1 MLEFRRQPDAK
12 EAETQ
17 GRGAAAWTAGESST
31 GGIPQGQ
38 AQENALG
45 PEARGVAGVDRGRTL
60 VDAASSI
67 SPLGLAIAGIAAF
80 AASSIVLGSFARITL
95 SPLLGWLLVVVAV
108 LGLVTFIFGLL
119 RRVTALQAESLARAV
134 ELKSVAASLATRLA
148 AAENARLESE
158 ALLFASPSPLL
169 AIDAAYQIQASY
181 SVRLEAFFRLPSLRD
196 ENFLNILR
204 RVLPE
209 PRFRVARDYLA
220 GLFDPERGE
229 AELVAANPL
238 EEVEIMLLDSD
249 AASVPRTLSFAFRR
263 VGGGPAIERVL
274 VVVDDVTEELR
285 RQRQSRIADATKAK
299 QFEMLSE
306 IVGVRPATVASFISA
321 AREEL
326 RGVDGALRVGD
337 LPLATR
343 SGAFRERVGEILR
356 RVRAIKRYASQADLP
371 YFERCAAAYEHKVEE
386 IEAREPLGGDDFLG
400 LVMEQSAFRAEL
412 DDLQSLRLRLATP
425 KATREGDLPAHVAA
439 FAQRLAAEAG
449 KEVVVDIDG
458 FDVRL
463 EELERGGLIRDVLEE
478 LTRNAVA
485 HGIESPERRSAA
497 GKRRAG
503 RILIRHSRDAAHHK
517 LSFSFRDD
525 GAGLDVGALRQRA
538 VDGGLLDLDAA
549 SELEPGEAAGF
560 VFAPELSRGMSEVK
574 RRVVD
579 EAGGSISVDSE
590 SGAFCEFS
598 FVLPAR

>member
-1 MLEFRRQPDAK
+1 M
-12 EAETQ
+12 
-17 GRGAAAWTAGESST
+17 
-31 GGIPQGQ
+31 
-38 AQENALG
+38 
-45 PEARGVAGVDRGRTL
+45 
-60 VDAASSI
+60 
-67 SPLGLAIAGIAAF
+67 
-80 AASSIVLGSFARITL
+80 
-95 SPLLGWLLVVVAV
+95 VVAIF
-108 LGLVTFIFGLL
+108 GLVTFIFGLL
-119 RRVTALQAESLARAV
+119 RRVTALQAESLGRAG
-134 ELKSVAASLATRLA
+134 ELESIAGSLAARLA
-148 AAENARLESE
+148 ATENARLETE
-158 ALLFASPSPLL
+158 ALLFASPLPLL
-169 AIDAAYQIQASY
+169 VIDAAYQIKASY
-181 SVRLEAFFRLPSLRD
+181 SARLQAFFRLPSLRD

-229 AELVAANPL
+229 AELVVANPL

-274 VVVDDVTEELR
+274 VVVNDVTERLR
-285 RQRQSRIADATKAK
+285 RERQSRIADATKAK
-299 QFEMLSE
+299 QLEMLSE
-306 IVGVRPATVASFISA
+306 IVGVRPEIVAGFISA

-326 RGVDGALRVGD
+326 RGIEGALRIGD
-337 LPLATR
+337 LPVETR
-343 SGAFRERVGEILR
+343 SGAFRERAGEILR
-356 RVRAIKRYASQADLP
+356 RARAIKRCASQAGLP
-371 YFERCAAAYEHKVEE
+371 YFERCAAVYEHKVEE

-412 DDLQSLRLRLATP
+412 DDLQNVRMRLAAP
-425 KATREGDLPAHVAA
+425 KATREGDLPAHIAA
-439 FAQRLAAEAG
+439 FAHRLAAAAG

-463 EELERGGLIRDVLEE
+463 EEPERRGLIKDVLEE

-497 GKRRAG
+497 GKPRAG

-517 LSFSFRDD
+517 LTFSFRDD
-525 GAGLDVGALRQRA
+525 GRGLDVGALRRKA
-538 VDGGLLDLDAA
+538 VEGGLLDSDAV
-549 SELEPGEAAGF
+549 SELEAAEAAGF

-590 SGAFCEFS
+590 DGAFCEFS